1 MQLMIGCL
9 CFGVLLIL
17 VNIYQLRSL
26 NVGLSVGD
34 PEFGSSS
41 RPTVWM
47 NAKNVR
53 EQIISCGTDKTA
65 VTSIDNTGSLFF
77 IQDHFCARTL

>member
-1 MQLMIGCL
+1 MVACL
-9 CFGVLLIL
+9 CFGVILIL

-26 NVGLSVGD
+26 NVGQSVGD

-41 RPTVWM
+41 RPIVWM

-53 EQIISCGTDKTA
+53 EPGHYESLKFTTKF
-65 VTSIDNTGSLFF
+65 SLFL
-77 IQDHFCARTL
+77 IRENV